1 MSEYPGMLV
10 IETGDE
16 PAACNGRRTLV
27 LANHQSTADV
37 PMLMAAW
44 NPRPG
49 ILPNLMWIMDRVF
62 KFTNFGIVS
71 VLHEDFFIQAGKS
84 KREQSL
90 EDLRQHIHKW
100 YIPLARQFIVLFPEG
115 GFLHKRRE
123 VSQRFAEKNNLP
135 KLEYVSLPRAGAMKV
150 IMEEVGP
157 HRDQGASTSKENS
170 KKDNN
175 FNQSNAKLI
184 VESNVGESIEWVLD
198 VTIAY
203 PDRIPLHL
211 QDVVCGIRPACAT
224 HLHYRLYPSTEVPAD
239 TEGMTQWLYDRFVEK
254 DQMLEE
260 FYRTGKFP
268 TKGSGPHLTR
278 VVRQDNLKYLILHIF
293 FIASTYIQFTMARAI
308 FNYFW

>member
-1 MSEYPGMLV
+1 M
-10 IETGDE
+10 
-16 PAACNGRRTLV
+16 
-27 LANHQSTADV
+27 
-37 PMLMAAW
+37 
-44 NPRPG
+44 
-49 ILPNLMWIMDRVF
+49 
-62 KFTNFGIVS
+62 
-71 VLHEDFFIQAGKS
+71 GKS
-84 KREQSL
+84 KRDQSL

-157 HRDQGASTSKENS
+157 HRDQGASTSKENT

-211 QDVVCGIRPACAT
+211 QDIVCGIRPSCAT
-224 HLHYRLYPSTEVPAD
+224 HLHYRLYPSTEQTTDGLPDVKQSMPPMNNRNNGGVTSTSRHRRHDPMAIR
-239 TEGMTQWLYDRFVEK
+239 QVR
-254 DQMLEE
+254 
-260 FYRTGKFP
+260 GKR
-268 TKGSGPHLTR
+268 SDARRILPH
-278 VVRQDNLKYLILHIF
+278 RQIPNQRQRPPPH
-293 FIASTYIQFTMARAI
+293 
-308 FNYFW
+308 